1 MLLNTLYSRTLVIGH
16 NGTKGVRITEV
27 VSLVCTEFRVRHGVS
42 VNRFNLVYP
51 RSWREGKFIIL
62 DDSFEHEV
70 WQEGNSIRV
79 ILIVDIW
86 HPCQKRLSLYN
97 LL

>member
-1 MLLNTLYSRTLVIGH
+1 M
-16 NGTKGVRITEV
+16 
-27 VSLVCTEFRVRHGVS
+27 S

-62 DDSFEHEV
+62 DDYFEHEV
-70 WQEGNSIRV
+70 WQEGSSIRV

-86 HPCQKRLSLYN
+86 HPDLDEHQKRTLSPI
-97 LL
+97 